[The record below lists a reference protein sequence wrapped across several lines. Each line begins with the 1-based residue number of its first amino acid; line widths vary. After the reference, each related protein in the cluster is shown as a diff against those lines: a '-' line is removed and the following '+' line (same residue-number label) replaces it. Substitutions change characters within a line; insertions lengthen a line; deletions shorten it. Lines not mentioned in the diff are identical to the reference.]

1 MNFKKISLVLTAF
14 VLAFS
19 ISACSSSNND
29 AAKSNSS
36 TNAATANNAG
46 GTDSAAEDEG
56 LVPEPG
62 AKLVIWEGKDEK
74 PFIDAI
80 AQEFTAKYNIPV
92 EFQEVPSTEQRKKL
106 KTDGPAGLGAD
117 ILVMPHNTLGDA
129 VASGILLPNDYYAED
144 TIANYPKELVDAVSL
159 DGMIYGYPRNVETYL
174 LYYNKELVDEEVLKS
189 WDSIIEFAK
198 GYNDISNNKFGFMW
212 QVTDFYYNYSWIAG
226 NDGYVFG
233 NNGTDPTDIGLNSE
247 GAIEGMKFFQSMK
260 SALPIK
266 GVDATADVKTNLFQT
281 GKLPINLDGVAQ
293 LGNFTKE
300 KLGFEVGAVPL
311 PPMSNGKTPITFSGV
326 KAYYVSSFSQYPN
339 AAKLFINFATT
350 EEAAMKNFELTGIIP
365 SRNGMDSNPIIT
377 GNEVVKAF
385 TDQIKNSQPMPNILP
400 ATQMWGPMTA
410 SLELIWEGADVKET
424 LDKAVA
430 DIQAGIDQQ
439 SAK

>member
-1 MNFKKISLVLTAF
+1 MNFKKITLLLTALVL
-14 VLAFS
+14 VFS
-19 ISACSSSNND
+19 ITACSSGSGNSVTSDASNNI
-29 AAKSNSS
+29 SSENGSS
-36 TNAATANNAG
+36 TSVNG
-46 GTDSAAEDEG
+46 EDEG

-62 AKLVIWEGKDEK
+62 AKLVIWEGKDEQ
-74 PFIDAI
+74 PFIEAI
-80 AQEFTAKYNIPV
+80 AKEFTSKYNIPV
-92 EFQEVPSTEQRKKL
+92 EFQEVPATEQRKKL

-129 VASGILLPNDYYAED
+129 VASGILLPNDYYAEE

-189 WDSIIEFAK
+189 WDSIVEFAK
-198 GYNDISNNKFGFMW
+198 GYNDVANNKFGFMW
-212 QVTDFYYNYSWIAG
+212 QVTDFYYNYSWIG
-226 NDGYVFG
+226 GSGGYIFG
-233 NNGTDPTDIGLNSE
+233 NNGTDPDDIGLNSD
-247 GAIEGMKFFQSMK
+247 GAIEGMQFFQSLK
-260 SALPIK
+260 AALPIK

-281 GKLPINLDGVAQ
+281 GKLPINMDGVAQ

-311 PPMSNGKTPITFSGV
+311 PPMPNGKTPISFSGV

-339 AAKLFINFATT
+339 AAKLFIHFATT

-365 SRNGMDSNPIIT
+365 SLNGMDSLPEIT

-385 TDQIKNSQPMPNILP
+385 TEQIKNSQPMPNILP

-410 SLELIWEGADVKET
+410 ALELIWEGADVKTT
-424 LDKAVA
+424 LDKAVT
-430 DIQAGIDQQ
+430 DIKAGIEQQ